1 MSCVRCKENFRRAVD
16 LSERLKALAQKGQM
30 ECENDRCL
38 NVYGII
44 FDSVLEIQMEV
55 QKRIKEIEARAS
67 SDQRGGL
74 GTNSALSSR

>member
-1 MSCVRCKENFRRAVD
+1 MSCAKCKEYFRHALD

-55 QKRIKEIEARAS
+55 HKRMKEIEAGAS
-67 SDQRGGL
+67 SDQREGI